1 VSEVAPHIALG
12 GGKEFDLI
20 RALVERWGTAAVGIG
35 DDASVLA
42 PPPGTVLLVSTDTTV
57 EGVHFRR
64 EWLTARELGYRAC
77 TAALSDLAAM
87 GATPMGMLLAIV
99 LPERWRGDVLAVA
112 DGAGEAALTYAAPIL
127 GGNVS
132 GGDQFALTTTVLG
145 AAVRPLPRSAC
156 GVGDGIWV
164 TGRLGG
170 PGTSL
175 AHWLAGDAPDEVS
188 RSRFVHP
195 VARIREA
202 RWLADAGVRSAIDI
216 SDGLVADLGHLAAAS
231 GVRIEFDVESVP
243 VLPGLAP
250 AAALASGEEYEL
262 IVSAADVLDADAF
275 EAAFGI
281 PLTRIGAAHA
291 ADAAMPRVLARLDGH
306 FVDLPGGHDH
316 LSR

>member
-1 VSEVAPHIALG
+1 MNGEDSHIALG
-12 GGKEFDLI
+12 GGREFDLI
-20 RALVERWGTAAVGIG
+20 RALVERWGRSAVGIG

-42 PPPGTVLLVSTDTTV
+42 PPASGALVVSTDATV
-57 EGVHFRR
+57 EDVHFRR
-64 EWLTARELGYRAC
+64 AWLTPRELGYRAC

-87 GATPMGMLLAIV
+87 AATPMGMLLAIT
-99 LPERWRGDVLAVA
+99 LPERWRGDVLAIA
-112 DGAGEAALTYAAPIL
+112 DGAGEAALAFAAPIV

-156 GVGDGIWV
+156 RAGDGIWV

-170 PGTSL
+170 PGAAL
-175 AHWLAGDAPDEVS
+175 ARWLAGGVPDDAW
-188 RSRFVHP
+188 RRRFVHP

-202 RWLADAGVRSAIDI
+202 AWLADAGVRSAIDV

-250 AAALASGEEYEL
+250 AAVLASGEEYEL
-262 IVSAADVLDADAF
+262 IVSSAKLLDADAF
-275 EAAFGI
+275 EAAFAV
-281 PLTRIGAAHA
+281 PLTRIGVARA
-291 ADAAMPRVLARLDGH
+291 ADATLPPVIARLDGQ